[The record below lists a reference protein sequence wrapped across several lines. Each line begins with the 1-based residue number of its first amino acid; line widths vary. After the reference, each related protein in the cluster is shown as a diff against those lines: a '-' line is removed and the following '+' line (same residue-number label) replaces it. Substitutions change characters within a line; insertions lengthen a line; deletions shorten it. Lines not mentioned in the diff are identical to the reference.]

1 MMFRLHSAIASKVR
15 KKTTVIICQ
24 EVLCLPK
31 RSAVNTCPFA
41 LAIKRSPVI
50 RKSRPTTT
58 VAAHAGIARN
68 GTSEMKAAA
77 IMILSTSGSINFPK
91 FVTVW

>member
-1 MMFRLHSAIASKVR
+1 M
-15 KKTTVIICQ
+15 TVIICQ

-31 RSAVNTCPFA
+31 RSAVKTCPFA

-58 VAAHAGIARN
+58 VAAHAGIARK